1 MNYVNGTSQKW
12 TFTQWS
18 EIGEKN
24 ENAQEKSKRDWR
36 RPPHGIIEVST
47 FIFIYSVIISR
58 QLKKQELI
66 KSFQYASIPHMKLP
80 LLICNT
86 YSINKQFS
94 S

>member
-1 MNYVNGTSQKW
+1 MALHRNGPLHSGQKLEKKMKMLNKKVNETG
-12 TFTQWS
+12 
-18 EIGEKN
+18 
-24 ENAQEKSKRDWR
+24 

-80 LLICNT
+80 LLIRNT